1 MSRKKITALVLSLIL
16 CVSMIASV
24 GVQAATK
31 TVTGS
36 TVASYA
42 KTLEGKAYKYGATGP
57 DSFDASG
64 LVVYAYKKAANVDVK
79 KVLGRTCQQ
88 MYNKAVS
95 KKMTTTVDKLAKGD
109 LVFYGKSAKNVS
121 FVGINLG
128 NNKVMCVSSS
138 KGVTQSKINKAGG
151 NGLKIVGFAKASA
164 ILKAGKTT
172 TATTTKKE
180 TTKEETTTA
189 KETTAVNVK
198 PSKAGKAIAD
208 YAKTLVGKAYKAGG
222 NGPSSFDASGLV
234 AYTYKKATGIDIS
247 SSKKLGRRCQLMY
260 DNAKKLKLTT
270 TAKKSAAGDI
280 VFYGKNTK
288 TITFAGINLGNGKV
302 VYVSSKGVKTGNLT
316 TAGGKTVKP
325 VGYASASAIVK
336 KFQ

>member
-1 MSRKKITALVLSLIL
+1 MSRKKITALMLSLIL

-57 DSFDASG
+57 DKFDASG
-64 LVVYAYKKAANVDVK
+64 LVIYTYKKAANVDVK

-95 KKMTTTVDKLAKGD
+95 KKMTTTVDKLKKGD

-128 NNKVMCVSSS
+128 SNKVMCVSSS
-138 KGVTQSKINKAGG
+138 KGVTQAKINKAGG
-151 NGLKIVGFAKASA
+151 SSLKIVGFAKASA
-164 ILKAGKTT
+164 ILKAGKSVK
-172 TATTTKKE
+172 ATTKKE
-180 TTKEETTTA
+180 TAKEETTTA
-189 KETTAVNVK
+189 KETVPSVK
-198 PSKAGKAIAD
+198 PSKAGKAIAN
-208 YAKTLVGKAYKAGG
+208 YAKTLEGKSYKNGA
-222 NGPSSFDASGLV
+222 NGPTSFDASGLIV
-234 AYTYKKATGIDIS
+234 YTYKKAAGVDIS

-288 TITFAGINLGNGKV
+288 SITFAGINLGNGKV
-302 VYVSSKGVKTGNLT
+302 VYVSSKGVKSAKLT
-316 TAGGKTVKP
+316 AAGGNSVKV

>member
-31 TVTGS
+31 KVTGS

-64 LVVYAYKKAANVDVK
+64 LVVYTYKKAVNVDVK

-109 LVFYGKSAKNVS
+109 LVFYGKSTKSVS

-138 KGVTQSKINKAGG
+138 KGVKQSSITKAGG
-151 NGLKIVGFAKASA
+151 NSLKIVGFAKASA
-164 ILKAGKTT
+164 ILKAGKATK
-172 TATTTKKE
+172 TTTKKE
-180 TTKEETTTA
+180 TTTA
-189 KETTAVNVK
+189 KETLPSVK
-198 PSKAGKAIAD
+198 PTKAGKAIAN
-208 YAKTLVGKAYKAGG
+208 YAKTLEGKAYKNGG
-222 NGPSSFDASGLV
+222 NGPASFDSSGLIV
-234 AYTYKKATGIDIS
+234 YTYKKAAGVDVS
-247 SSKKLGRRCQLMY
+247 SSKKLGRRCQVMY

-280 VFYGKNTK
+280 VFYGKDTK
-288 TITFAGINLGNGKV
+288 TITFAGINLGKGKV
-302 VYVSSKGVKTGNLT
+302 MYVSSKGVKSGNLA
-316 TAGGKTVKP
+316 TAGGKTVKV

>member
-57 DSFDASG
+57 NSFDASG
-64 LVVYAYKKAANVDVK
+64 LVVYVYKKAANVDVK

-88 MYNKAVS
+88 MYNKSVS

-109 LVFYGKSAKNVS
+109 LVFYGKSAKSVS

-128 NNKVMCVSSS
+128 KNKVMCVSSS
-138 KGVTQSKINKAGG
+138 KGVKQSKIDKAGG
-151 NGLKIVGFAKASA
+151 SSLKIVGFAKASA
-164 ILKAGKTT
+164 ILKAGK
-172 TATTTKKE
+172 ATKVTTKKE
-180 TTKEETTTA
+180 TTKEETTTS

-198 PSKAGKAIAD
+198 PSKAGKAIAN
-208 YAKTLVGKAYKAGG
+208 YAKTLEGKAYKNGG
-222 NGPSSFDASGLV
+222 NGPASFDASGLIV
-234 AYTYKKATGIDIS
+234 YTYKKATGVDIS
-247 SSKKLGRRCQLMY
+247 SNKKLGRRCQVMY
-260 DNAKKLKLTT
+260 NNAKKLKLTT

-280 VFYGKNTK
+280 VFYGKDTK
-288 TITFAGINLGNGKV
+288 NITFAGINLGNGKV
-302 VYVSSKGVKTGNLT
+302 MYVSSKGVKSAKLE
-316 TAGGKTVKP
+316 TAGGKNVKA

-336 KFQ
+336 KFK

>member
-42 KTLEGKAYKYGATGP
+42 KTLAGKAYKYGATGP

-64 LVVYAYKKAANVDVK
+64 LVVYTYKKAANVDVK

-95 KKMTTTVDKLAKGD
+95 KKMTTTVDKLKKGD
-109 LVFYGKSAKNVS
+109 LVFYGKSAKSVS

-128 NNKVMCVSSS
+128 SNKVMCVSSS
-138 KGVTQSKINKAGG
+138 KGVTQSSINKAGG

-164 ILKAGKTT
+164 ILKAGK
-172 TATTTKKE
+172 AVKTTTKKE

-189 KETTAVNVK
+189 KETLPSVK
-198 PSKAGKAIAD
+198 PSKAGKAIAN
-208 YAKTLVGKAYKAGG
+208 YAKTLEGKAYKNGG
-222 NGPSSFDASGLV
+222 NGPASFDASGLV
-234 AYTYKKATGIDIS
+234 VYTYKKATGVDIS
-247 SSKKLGRRCQLMY
+247 SSKKLGRRCQVMY

-280 VFYGKNTK
+280 VFYGKDTK
-288 TITFAGINLGNGKV
+288 NITFAGINLGNGKV
-302 VYVSSKGVKTGNLT
+302 MYVSSKGVKSGNLT
-316 TAGGKTVKP
+316 TAGGKTVKA